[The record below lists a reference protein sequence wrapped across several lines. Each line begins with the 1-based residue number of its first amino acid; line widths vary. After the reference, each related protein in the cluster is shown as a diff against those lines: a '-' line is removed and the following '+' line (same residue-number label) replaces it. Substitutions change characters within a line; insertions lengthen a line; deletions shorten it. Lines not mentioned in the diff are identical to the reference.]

1 MGTLFSF
8 NLVERR
14 IFMDVKSRRKLL
26 FLIFWTFFKISPVTF
41 GGGFAMIPLFIKEI
55 VEKRKWL
62 TNEDITDVIA
72 LSQTV
77 PGAVAINSA
86 TFIGH
91 RIGGIGGAISAMI
104 GVSLPTFIIVLILG
118 ISYFYVHD
126 NPKLEAAFVSIR
138 VTIVAIIVYA
148 AIKIAKTAIIDKTTF
163 FIMVAGVPVLFFI
176 HPIIAI
182 FLGAITGIIA
192 TLIKKKLGYNIELE
206 KNKEDDPT
214 NNPDYYMGAGI

>member
-1 MGTLFSF
+1 
-8 NLVERR
+8 
-14 IFMDVKSRRKLL
+14 
-26 FLIFWTFFKISPVTF
+26 
-41 GGGFAMIPLFIKEI
+41 MIPLFIKEI

-62 TNEDITDVIA
+62 TTEDITDVIA

-77 PGAVAINSA
+77 PGAVAVNSA

-91 RIGGIGGAISAMI
+91 RIAGIRGAIAAMV

-118 ISYFYVHD
+118 ISYFYGHD

-176 HPIIAI
+176 HPIVAI
-182 FLGAITGIIA
+182 LLGAITGILAIS
-192 TLIKKKLGYNIELE
+192 IKRKLGYNIEIK
-206 KNKEDDPT
+206 KNKEDDPS